1 MSKGTAEGAN
11 AGWPSA
17 AGICRP
23 GWLICIHICTPRERA
38 ASAQAM
44 KRSRW
49 RSSSSTTPPGPVMAR
64 PSTITLPVMISP
76 APPSAQRWYNCSSA
90 SEGAWSASAMFSS
103 IAALAMRLR
112 MRAPEGSARGE
123 NSDMGQLQ
131 DRGMAL
137 R

>member
-1 MSKGTAEGAN
+1 MSAPVIARGGANWLDNAPICSGTAEGAS

-23 GWLICIHICTPRERA
+23 GWLICIHICTPRARA
-38 ASAQAM
+38 VSAQAM

-76 APPSAQRWYNCSSA
+76 APPSAQR
-90 SEGAWSASAMFSS
+90 
-103 IAALAMRLR
+103 
-112 MRAPEGSARGE
+112 
-123 NSDMGQLQ
+123 
-131 DRGMAL
+131 
-137 R
+137 